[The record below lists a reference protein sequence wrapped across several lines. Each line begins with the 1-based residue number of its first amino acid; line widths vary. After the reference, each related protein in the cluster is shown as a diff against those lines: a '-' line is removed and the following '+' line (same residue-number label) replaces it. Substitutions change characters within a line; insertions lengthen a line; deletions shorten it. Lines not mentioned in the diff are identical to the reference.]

1 MPRDPEQRLV
11 VVVSR
16 QEVVLIEGGLVAGKW
31 DVSTSRFGLGSGEGS
46 FSTPT
51 GRFRICEKIGDEAP
65 SGMIFKSRIPTGQL
79 ARVGSDGGDEDLVLT
94 RILWLEGLDPD
105 NANTRDRYI
114 YFHGTNREDLI
125 GTPASHG
132 CIRLRNSE
140 MIDLYDRV
148 SVGTRVEIREE
159 FRDNS

>member
-1 MPRDPEQRLV
+1 MPRDPEQNLV

-16 QEVVLIEGGLVAGKW
+16 QEVLLHEKGLVSGRW
-31 DVSTSRFGLGSGEGS
+31 DVSTSRFGLGSKEGS
-46 FSTPT
+46 FRTPT
-51 GRFRICEKIGDEAP
+51 GRFRICEKIGDGAP

-79 ARVGSDGGDEDLVLT
+79 ARIGADGGDEDLVLT
-94 RILWLEGLDPD
+94 RILWLEGLDPE

-125 GTPASHG
+125 GTPSSHG
-132 CIRLRNSE
+132 CIRLRNAE

-148 SVGTRVEIREE
+148 ATGTRVEIREDD
-159 FRDNS
+159 RDNS